1 MAKLLIVYGS
11 GEGQTTKIAQRIA
24 EVVQGKGHVVELV
37 RGNGLPSNLNLANY
51 HFILVGASIHTGKHQ
66 PYMVKFVKSNLSALN
81 SKPSGF
87 FSVSVS
93 AGSKVP
99 RLHALAEKYLERFIT
114 ETGWKPTTTT
124 LIGGALQYTKYNI
137 LNKLL
142 MRYITRN
149 SLGPTDIK
157 RDYEYTDWEQ
167 VTKFAESLVS
177 LLDKS
182 SASAEP
188 QKATR

>member
-66 PYMVKFVKSNLSALN
+66 PYIVKFVKSNLNVLT

-93 AGSKVP
+93 AAAKVP
-99 RLHALAEKYLERFIT
+99 KLKAVAEKYLERFIT
-114 ETGWKPTTTT
+114 ETGWKPANTT
-124 LIGGALQYTKYNI
+124 LVGGALQYTKYSFF
-137 LNKLL
+137 NKLL
-142 MRYITRN
+142 MSFITRN
-149 SLGPTDIK
+149 SVGPTDTK
-157 RDYEYTDWEQ
+157 RDYEFTDWDQ
-167 VTKFAESLVS
+167 VTKFAESIVS

-188 QKATR
+188 QRATR